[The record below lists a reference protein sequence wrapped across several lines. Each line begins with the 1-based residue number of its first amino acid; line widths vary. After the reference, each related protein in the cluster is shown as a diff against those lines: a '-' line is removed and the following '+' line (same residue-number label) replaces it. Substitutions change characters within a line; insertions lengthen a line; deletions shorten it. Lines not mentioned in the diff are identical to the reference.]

1 MELGKGKQEKKGRIA
16 KRGRKVVER

>member
-1 MELGKGKQEKKGRIA
+1 MKLGKGKQEKKGRIA